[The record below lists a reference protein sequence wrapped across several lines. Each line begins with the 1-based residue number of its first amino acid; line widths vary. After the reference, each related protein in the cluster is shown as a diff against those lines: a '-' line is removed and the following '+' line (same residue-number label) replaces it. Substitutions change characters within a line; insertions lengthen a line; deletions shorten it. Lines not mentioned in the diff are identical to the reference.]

1 MFVFESDELVPK
13 GYTNL
18 DFQFDKYSRW
28 STFSFVFTFGGV
40 TVRRISVLK
49 NLRRKSACNQYPM
62 PLQWVVLCM

>member
-40 TVRRISVLK
+40 TVRRISVKQSCIIDSIIKLEY
-49 NLRRKSACNQYPM
+49 L
-62 PLQWVVLCM
+62 